1 MLGLSNDACGSSRL
15 DYKNGKIQALCEG
28 TQASPIASS
37 QAPTS
42 TPSNAEQARSVYS
55 SIVAAYPTAT
65 PNILITLENTHE
77 LTLGGLNSRNNN
89 MLTLLGFEYDPSIDG
104 FNNSSPPVP
113 YPIYP
118 ELGVPTP
125 LTVLSKVSGEERSN
139 LYPIHLHTWQEAPSD
154 PLSTFR

>member
-1 MLGLSNDACGSSRL
+1 
-15 DYKNGKIQALCEG
+15 
-28 TQASPIASS
+28 
-37 QAPTS
+37 
-42 TPSNAEQARSVYS
+42 
-55 SIVAAYPTAT
+55 
-65 PNILITLENTHE
+65 
-77 LTLGGLNSRNNN
+77 

-139 LYPIHLHTWQEAPSD
+139 LYPIHLHTWQEAPMPATISAVVYRSNSLATLASENGD
-154 PLSTFR
+154 SCTTFIYTATDEVVKPQHGILASAFFGDLRGVDGTDNEI